1 MDASLGLLAGPIV
14 LEDEVSSSPKR
25 SPNIDILTLIY
36 CTITRLQSCS
46 LLLFY
51 PTGIEECNLA
61 VFVAANTLHHNLF
74 QKISKIFSACTIS
87 MCHSKNDNNKS
98 LEQPISSTSQQQI
111 NILFYLI
118 HIV

>member
-36 CTITRLQSCS
+36 CTTTRLQSFS

-74 QKISKIFSACTIS
+74 QKISKFFSACTT
-87 MCHSKNDNNKS
+87 HV
-98 LEQPISSTSQQQI
+98 SQQK
-111 NILFYLI
+111 
-118 HIV
+118 